1 MYLFLPSLF
10 YVIIQFFAP
19 PIQFNY
25 NFSSMASPNLSA
37 TAASSSASSAASSS
51 VGSGSRQITDI
62 RAPLWDHVTILEK
75 PKPGG
80 GNILWRCN
88 YCPFSKST
96 SYTRVEAHLLQ
107 KLRQGIKTC
116 PNVSFEMLSDMRREV
131 EKCKELLERS
141 KACTVSLPVAP
152 SDNSKRTKRGPVSQ
166 LEKSWALQDRKHL
179 DALIVRAMFSGGISF
194 NFLRNPYFREAF
206 AFACSRNLPSYT
218 IPGYNRARESLLKQ
232 ERRHI
237 ETLLLT
243 SPLMNL
249 SCRLYHLDWVMPRM
263 KVWSWRRRGMRK
275 KLDVDGLMLVCYYLL
290 IIS

>member
-1 MYLFLPSLF
+1 
-10 YVIIQFFAP
+10 
-19 PIQFNY
+19 
-25 NFSSMASPNLSA
+25 MASPNLSA

-179 DALIVRAMFSGGISF
+179 DALIVRA
-194 NFLRNPYFREAF
+194 
-206 AFACSRNLPSYT
+206 
-218 IPGYNRARESLLKQ
+218 
-232 ERRHI
+232 
-237 ETLLLT
+237 
-243 SPLMNL
+243 
-249 SCRLYHLDWVMPRM
+249 
-263 KVWSWRRRGMRK
+263 
-275 KLDVDGLMLVCYYLL
+275 